1 MSEEKS
7 IVLLYYHFTS
17 IEDPKAL
24 ASEQRYLCQKL
35 ALKGRI
41 LIATEGINGTL
52 GGSAASARAYQET
65 MSEHP
70 LFKGMEFKIS
80 EYATN
85 PFGKLSV
92 KARKEIVTLGV
103 DGPLDTRRG
112 GGEHLSPAQW
122 RQMIEEDPDVVLF
135 DTRNRYESDIGKFKG
150 AVCPDTE
157 NFRDLPEKISEYEH
171 LKDKKWLMYCTGGI
185 RCEKASVLFKEAG
198 FQHVFQLHGG
208 IVNYWKE
215 IGDDLWEGDCFVFD
229 ERMSLKPPGAHA
241 GDTPKGICV
250 HTQEPTQNFINCLH
264 DPCHKLILV
273 HPHALESGSTKPTM
287 SRVQGPGQDA
297 GNGSLQ
303 GEPITTSQKNSQTK
317 KESTGKA

>member
-157 NFRDLPEKISEYEH
+157 NFRDLTEKISEYEH

-185 RCEKASVLFKEAG
+185 RCEKFSG
-198 FQHVFQLHGG
+198 FLLREGFPDVYQLDGG
-208 IVNYWKE
+208 IVSYGKE
-215 IGDDLWEGDCFVFD
+215 EGVEGEGFSGKCYVFD
-229 ERMSLKPPGAHA
+229 ERIAVEVNHTAGA
-241 GDTPKGICV
+241 KV
-250 HTQEPTQNFINCLH
+250 VSRCLH
-264 DPCHKLILV
+264 CDEPSDRYVNCGWSRCNRQYFCCSTCDKDQHRFCSPVCEEAAILSLA
-273 HPHALESGSTKPTM
+273 ALGI
-287 SRVQGPGQDA
+287 GCD
-297 GNGSLQ
+297 
-303 GEPITTSQKNSQTK
+303 
-317 KESTGKA
+317 

>member
-24 ASEQRYLCQKL
+24 AAEQRYLCQKL

-41 LIATEGINGTL
+41 LVATEGINGTL
-52 GGSAASARAYQET
+52 AGSAAAAQAYQET
-65 MSEHP
+65 MSGHP

-171 LKDKKWLMYCTGGI
+171 LKDKKWLMYCTEGFDVKRRVCCSRKQVFNMFFSSMEALSIIGRKLATTFGKAIALFLMNECLSNRQEPI
-185 RCEKASVLFKEAG
+185 REIRPKASACIHRSPHKTLSIAFMVL
-198 FQHVFQLHGG
+198 V
-208 IVNYWKE
+208 
-215 IGDDLWEGDCFVFD
+215 
-229 ERMSLKPPGAHA
+229 
-241 GDTPKGICV
+241 
-250 HTQEPTQNFINCLH
+250 
-264 DPCHKLILV
+264 
-273 HPHALESGSTKPTM
+273 
-287 SRVQGPGQDA
+287 
-297 GNGSLQ
+297 
-303 GEPITTSQKNSQTK
+303 TS
-317 KESTGKA
+317 

>member
-103 DGPLDTRRG
+103 DGPLDIRRG

-135 DTRNRYESDIGKFKG
+135 DTRNRYESDIGQFKG

-157 NFRDLPEKISEYEH
+157 NFRDLPEKISEYGH

-198 FQHVFQLHGG
+198 FQHVFQL
-208 IVNYWKE
+208 
-215 IGDDLWEGDCFVFD
+215 
-229 ERMSLKPPGAHA
+229 SLFI
-241 GDTPKGICV
+241 DTSC
-250 HTQEPTQNFINCLH
+250 
-264 DPCHKLILV
+264 
-273 HPHALESGSTKPTM
+273 
-287 SRVQGPGQDA
+287 RV
-297 GNGSLQ
+297 
-303 GEPITTSQKNSQTK
+303 
-317 KESTGKA
+317 